1 MIFLRSRSSVRPS
14 AKSIL
19 RVERLDDRVMPSVG
33 VKLAGGMP
41 LEAPVVDTVH
51 IQTHTVS
58 MFAGAPGGVLG
69 DSITRSSGEEIPQT

>member
-1 MIFLRSRSSVRPS
+1 MIFLRSRSSTRPP

-41 LEAPVVDTVH
+41 LETPGAGPAQ
-51 IQTHTVS
+51 IQTYMPT
-58 MFAGAPGGVLG
+58 ALGGAPGGVLG
-69 DSITRSSGEEIPQT
+69 DSITRSSGEEIPQ